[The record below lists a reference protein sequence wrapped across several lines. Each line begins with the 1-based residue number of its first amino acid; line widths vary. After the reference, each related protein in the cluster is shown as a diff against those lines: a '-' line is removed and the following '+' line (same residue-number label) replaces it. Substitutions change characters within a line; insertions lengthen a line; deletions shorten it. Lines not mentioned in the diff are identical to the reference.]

1 MIIIAVGC
9 IKIPDKAGEYTGVR
23 WRVKTLQHL
32 FIYALLWWYS
42 IFLSPPLWAWVVIII
57 GCHVAMLHSDYLLHR
72 RSLLDLFSFLHFCKY
87 ERGPWMKRLCCNFR
101 HSFFITK
108 ICPSKRAA
116 AAECKHAANN
126 PTNIATHELLSGT
139 LQLLANQT
147 QNIKTCQHA
156 LASRAVNEPSR
167 KIHKVEAPTSY

>member
-1 MIIIAVGC
+1 M
-9 IKIPDKAGEYTGVR
+9 KLENIPGFDEGLK
-23 WRVKTLQHL
+23 LCNICL
-32 FIYALLWWYS
+32 FTPYCDDTPSSYLHHCE
-42 IFLSPPLWAWVVIII
+42 PGRVIIS

-72 RSLLDLFSFLHFCKY
+72 RSLLNLFSFLHFCKY
-87 ERGPWMKRLCCNFR
+87 ERG

-116 AAECKHAANN
+116 AVECKHAANN

-156 LASRAVNEPSR
+156 IASRAVNEPSR
-167 KIHKVEAPTSY
+167 KIYKVEAPTSAFTFKTGISRV